1 MIASK
6 VPLLYWYSLLAS
18 FFSSTCLVLSRVPAR
33 LVLAFLLELV
43 LAFNADNY
51 HRFLSHLSGDWRATA
66 PQWSFSRISGS
77 VTSSYILLLQ
87 TFNMVVEIPRF
98 SQAKFEI
105 NRERPLNPIRQ
116 DQIEDFNTTTF
127 SLRSLINV
135 FPFAKI
141 EYFIQLVSLQC
152 HTVREVCQ

>member
-1 MIASK
+1 MT
-6 VPLLYWYSLLAS
+6 
-18 FFSSTCLVLSRVPAR
+18 F
-33 LVLAFLLELV
+33 
-43 LAFNADNY
+43 
-51 HRFLSHLSGDWRATA
+51 
-66 PQWSFSRISGS
+66 
-77 VTSSYILLLQ
+77 SYILLLQ

-135 FPFAKI
+135 FPFVKI
-141 EYFIQLVSLQC
+141 EYFILFLSLQC
-152 HTVREVCQ
+152 HTVMFSPTPLPNVFAYLFVCLSDIYYSVCLLTLTQQHPLQ

>member
-1 MIASK
+1 
-6 VPLLYWYSLLAS
+6 
-18 FFSSTCLVLSRVPAR
+18 
-33 LVLAFLLELV
+33 
-43 LAFNADNY
+43 
-51 HRFLSHLSGDWRATA
+51 
-66 PQWSFSRISGS
+66 
-77 VTSSYILLLQ
+77 
-87 TFNMVVEIPRF
+87 MVVEIPRF

-141 EYFIQLVSLQC
+141 ENFILFVNLQC
-152 HTVREVCQ
+152 HTVMFSPRPLPNVFAYLFVCLSV